1 MNPGGLAVSREYG
14 TGRDDGFLGDVY
26 SGKED
31 GTDGETGS
39 ASDDGAAEPGE
50 SFFRSSYEAV
60 VTRKYARGDKYV
72 VFNGCVCGK
81 VGVGFEFTMCSYPA
95 FVFDGDAPTDNRS
108 FPDLYLL
115 PDRGKV
121 GYEDLLTN
129 PAACIQDGTGA
140 DNRAVSDSGSGL
152 SLSARGGT
160 SGGTH
165 LLLSDG
171 GVIVDTYV
179 PADPGILPDHH
190 VMTDN
195 AMFSDL
201 DIFFDHAELADL
213 HRVVDS
219 CRGMNDGSV
228 GNARH

>member
-1 MNPGGLAVSREYG
+1 MNPGWLAVFCEYG

-31 GTDGETGS
+31 GTDGKAGS
-39 ASDDGAAEPGE
+39 ASDDGAAESGE
-50 SFFRSSYEAV
+50 SSLRSSDEAV
-60 VTRKYARGDKYV
+60 VARKDARGDKYV
-72 VFNGCVCGK
+72 VFNRRVCGK

-95 FVFDGDAPTDNRS
+95 FVFDGNAAADDRP
-108 FPDLYLL
+108 FPDVYVL

-121 GYEDLLTN
+121 GYEDVLTN
-129 PAACIQDGTGA
+129 SAACIQNGSGA
-140 DNRAVSDSGSGL
+140 DDRVVSNSGSGL

-160 SGGTH
+160 SCCAH
-165 LLLSDG
+165 RLLSDG

-179 PADPGILPDHH
+179 LADPGIASNHH
-190 VMTDN
+190 VMTDY
-195 AMFSDL
+195 AMFFDL
-201 DIFFDHAELADL
+201 DLFFDHAELADL
-213 HRVVDS
+213 HRFVDS